1 MFLPQH
7 VDCARPK
14 NNEAFDRERE
24 TQHEINY
31 FLSFRLNMRL
41 FFRGLSQFID
51 ETFEAQLEISFS
63 LQPSL
68 IHQSTSLDGIRNI
81 KIYIVVSSL
90 HVLFSLM
97 RRAWLKCVIK
107 FSKGK
112 KRHTTVKKRTQQ
124 SRFGDRWNTSDL
136 KTAGGFKNQIIHRKW
151 HRHTNE

>member
-14 NNEAFDRERE
+14 NPQARE

-31 FLSFRLNMRL
+31 FSFFSPEYEAL

-63 LQPSL
+63 PQPSL

-97 RRAWLKCVIK
+97 RRA
-107 FSKGK
+107 
-112 KRHTTVKKRTQQ
+112 
-124 SRFGDRWNTSDL
+124 
-136 KTAGGFKNQIIHRKW
+136 
-151 HRHTNE
+151 